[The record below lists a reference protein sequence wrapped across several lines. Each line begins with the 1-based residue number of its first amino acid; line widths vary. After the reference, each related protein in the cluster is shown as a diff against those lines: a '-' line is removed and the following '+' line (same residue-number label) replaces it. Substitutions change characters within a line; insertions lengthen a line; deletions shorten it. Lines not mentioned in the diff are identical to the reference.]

1 MTRNTRALTRR
12 EFVRMGAAAAL
23 LPALHGLSQA
33 AACAGFK
40 IGIQSYSLRGFSVDQ
55 ALEHSR
61 ALGLKY
67 WESFRAHLPISTV
80 PSVVEGYRRK
90 LAKAGITLYA
100 YGVEPFTG
108 KEQVDRQ
115 RFEFARAMGIK
126 VLTADPTPESFDLLD
141 KLVEEYGV
149 RIAIH
154 NHGPG
159 ARYDKISD
167 TLNAIKNHHEFI
179 GACVDTGHYI
189 RSNEDPVAAVEAFGK
204 RVYSVHLKD
213 VKTLPGGKKRFVILG
228 EGDLDTAK
236 LLKALRKVGFQDCL
250 ALEYEENPRNP
261 IPDIRQC
268 LKTLSKA
275 CTQLS

>member
-1 MTRNTRALTRR
+1 MNHPATLTRR
-12 EFVRMGAAAAL
+12 EFVRLGAAAATL
-23 LPALHGLSQA
+23 LPVFRAVSHA
-33 AACAGFK
+33 ASCAGFK
-40 IGIQSYSLRGFSVDQ
+40 VGIQSYSLRAFSVDQ

-80 PSVVEGYRRK
+80 PSVLEGYRKK
-90 LAKAGITLYA
+90 LQQTGITLYA
-100 YGVEPFTG
+100 YGVEPFSRNQ
-108 KEQVDRQ
+108 EQNRL

-126 VLTADPTPESFDLLD
+126 VLTADPTPDSFDLLD

-167 TLNAIKNHHEFI
+167 TLKAIQNHHEYI

-204 RVYSVHLKD
+204 RVYAVHVKD
-213 VKTLPGGKKRFVILG
+213 VKTLPNGKKRFVVLG
-228 EGDLDTAK
+228 EGDLRTVE
-236 LLKALRKVGFQDCL
+236 LLKALRKVGFADCL

-261 IPDIRQC
+261 IADIRRC
-268 LKTLSKA
+268 LETLSAA
-275 CTQLS
+275 CKQLG